1 MGMTVKY
8 IELVD
13 HSLRTIGQSS
23 VTGILYPSALKSLHE
38 PQIKC
43 VPGLSVTLLK

>member
-1 MGMTVKY
+1 MGMTIKY

-23 VTGILYPSALKSLHE
+23 VTGMLYPYRLE
-38 PQIKC
+38 I
-43 VPGLSVTLLK
+43 VTLTTD